1 MDTPV
6 RQLSL
11 GQRMRGEVTEDVV
24 TRLYRRAAV
33 RTESRPRPPRIV
45 HIGRSS
51 LGLGLPTVGGRPHRR
66 LVGSPGALH

>member
-33 RTESRPRPPRIV
+33 RTESRPPVPRTV
-45 HIGRSS
+45 HIGR
-51 LGLGLPTVGGRPHRR
+51 
-66 LVGSPGALH
+66 